1 MIKSK
6 QKKVKEEQT
15 ILFTFLLGAH
25 TIREAVGFLEF
36 LFCLCVWLT
45 DDVEQGF
52 NVGFWFGI

>member
-45 DDVEQGF
+45 DDVEQQ
-52 NVGFWFGI
+52 I